1 MITINLREALVISD
15 LLNGVICLI
24 TVLLNQ
30 IIAESNWGKIL
41 DLEYISLINVD
52 IFEFSVPEP

>member
-30 IIAESNWGKIL
+30 IIAESN
-41 DLEYISLINVD
+41 
-52 IFEFSVPEP
+52 